1 MADYIP
7 PVGSARY
14 KEYTTATQL
23 GQKYTPG
30 QGAGTATKAAADVTG
45 YNWAGPMTGQR
56 YAEYAAAA
64 KLGQK
69 YTAGQKAGTAQ
80 SQYEAGLVNN
90 FEKGAGL
97 TTPTGEPVPAA
108 STKWTLEGDPMYQ
121 QALAGGQ
128 SAFNRSRANAL
139 ADLQNS
145 ETAANRQL
153 QGMAQNAA
161 GQRRQLAGNYAAR
174 GMGRGAYGAYYRAQD
189 QQNADQIV
197 AQTSVKDQLAA
208 LNQNFLANY
217 GAIGTDWTGTTIG
230 QDYRNQAIQQAL
242 ASQLARFGV

>member
-30 QGAGTATKAAADVTG
+30 QAGGSALKTAADVTG
-45 YNWAGPMTGQR
+45 YNWTGPMTGQR
-56 YAEYAAAA
+56 YAEFAAAA

-69 YTAGQKAGTAQ
+69 YTPGQAANTAQ
-80 SQYEAGLVNN
+80 NAYNESLVKKFEQGNGL
-90 FEKGAGL
+90 GDG
-97 TTPTGEPVPAA
+97 TVPA
-108 STKWTLEGDPMYQ
+108 STNWSLESDPMYQ

-139 ADLQNS
+139 AELQNT

-153 QGMAQNAA
+153 KGMAQNAA

>member
-14 KEYTTATQL
+14 KEYTTAQQL
-23 GQKYTPG
+23 GQTYTPG
-30 QGAGTATKAAADVTG
+30 QGAGTALKTAAGTTG
-45 YNWAGPMTGQR
+45 YNYTGPMTGQR

-69 YTAGQKAGTAQ
+69 YTPGQAAGTAQ
-80 SQYEAGLVNN
+80 AGYNASLVPQ
-90 FEKGAGL
+90 FEQTSGL
-97 TTPTGEPVPAA
+97 ASEPSAA
-108 STKWTLEGDPMYQ
+108 SQWTLEGDPVYS

-139 ADLQNS
+139 ADLQNQ
-145 ETAANRQL
+145 ETMANRQL
-153 QGMAQNAA
+153 AGMKQNAA
-161 GQRRQLAGNYAAR
+161 GARRNLAGNYAAR

-189 QQNADQIV
+189 QANAADIA
-197 AQTSVKDQLAA
+197 AQTSVKDQLAS

-242 ASQLARFGV
+242 AAQLARYGV

>member
-7 PVGSARY
+7 PVGSQRY

-30 QGAGTATKAAADVTG
+30 QGVGTAANTAAGITG
-45 YNWAGPMTGQR
+45 TSMAGLSGQR
-56 YAEYAAAA
+56 LAEYQAAA

-69 YTAGQKAGTAQ
+69 YTPGQAAGSAQ
-80 SQYEAGLVNN
+80 NAYNTSQIQ
-90 FEKGAGL
+90 GAGGTVGL
-97 TTPTGEPVPAA
+97 TDGSVPASA
-108 STKWTLEGDPMYQ
+108 QWTLEGDPMYQ

-128 SAFNRSRANAL
+128 SAFNRSRATAL
-139 ADLQNS
+139 ADLQNT

-153 QGMAQNAA
+153 QGMAAGAA
-161 GQRRQLAGNYAAR
+161 GSRRQLAGNYAAR

-189 QQNADQIV
+189 QQNAEQIA
-197 AQTSVKDQLAA
+197 AQTSVKDQLAS

>member
-7 PVGSARY
+7 PVGSQRY
-14 KEYTTATQL
+14 KEYTTAMNLGQAYTPGQKAGSAAATAAGITGTSMAGLAGQRLAEYQQAAKL

-30 QGAGTATKAAADVTG
+30 QA
-45 YNWAGPMTGQR
+45 M
-56 YAEYAAAA
+56 
-64 KLGQK
+64 
-69 YTAGQKAGTAQ
+69 GTAQ
-80 SQYEAGLVNN
+80 AGYNASLVPQ
-90 FEKGAGL
+90 FEQTSGL
-97 TTPTGEPVPAA
+97 AGEPSAA
-108 STKWTLEGDPMYQ
+108 SQWTLEGDPVYS

-139 ADLQNS
+139 ADMQNQ
-145 ETAANRQL
+145 TTMANRQL
-153 QGMAQNAA
+153 AGMAQNAA
-161 GQRRQLAGNYAAR
+161 GARRNLAGNFAAR

-189 QQNADQIV
+189 QANAADIA
-197 AQTSVKDQLAA
+197 AQTSVKDQLAS

-242 ASQLARFGV
+242 AAQLARYGV